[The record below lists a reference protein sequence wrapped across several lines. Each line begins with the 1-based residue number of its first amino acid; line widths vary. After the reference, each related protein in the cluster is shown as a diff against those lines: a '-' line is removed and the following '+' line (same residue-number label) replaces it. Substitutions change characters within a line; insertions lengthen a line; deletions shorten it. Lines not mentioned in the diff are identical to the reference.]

1 MFKKNN
7 ITKRSTYN
15 INIHKATRITDG
27 IFQTNIKFF
36 VTVHPKKSSKLEFVY
51 HLWIPFID

>member
-1 MFKKNN
+1 MIEQEIKYNN
-7 ITKRSTYN
+7 KM
-15 INIHKATRITDG
+15 HKSMRITDG